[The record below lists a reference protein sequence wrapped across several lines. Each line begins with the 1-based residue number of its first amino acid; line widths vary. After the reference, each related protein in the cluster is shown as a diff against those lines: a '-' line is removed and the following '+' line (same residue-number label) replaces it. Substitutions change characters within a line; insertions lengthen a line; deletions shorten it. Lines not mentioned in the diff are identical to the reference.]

1 MPASAARRC
10 VLHQE
15 FLSFDFIE
23 FSAAPEIFLTKK
35 QRKFVWPL
43 DNQTDPIYM
52 PGHAASKRYG

>member
-1 MPASAARRC
+1 
-10 VLHQE
+10 
-15 FLSFDFIE
+15 LSFDFKE
-23 FSAAPEIFLTKK
+23 FSATVEIFLRNN

>member
-1 MPASAARRC
+1 
-10 VLHQE
+10 VLRQE

-23 FSAAPEIFLTKK
+23 FSAASEIFLTKR

-52 PGHAASKRYG
+52 PGHAASKRHG